1 MLLSQIKALSKE
13 EAEDQLKETFAHLTE
28 GRYRIALSSALRLFD
43 SFPND
48 FRIAICLAWAYLENG
63 DANLAM
69 EYADIAVSVG
79 KSIPQTRLYRGFI
92 LMRIGVFEGAIND
105 LDTVIISKSEPLSWA
120 HHLKAK
126 ALAGLKKYQIAL
138 EEFEYAIKT
147 DKNQSK
153 SLLRLRN
160 WYRNAAG
167 VQDISISKVRSKER
181 SLIDD
186 AEDAYKVKEFW
197 YSLWAIKLILA
208 GGFSPED
215 KKRAYLL
222 EIETL
227 FALFQTKPAADKAKF
242 LFDSLKDDPRFQH
255 IYNKLINTEKKK
267 NDDISLSELEEKL
280 SQNEPAYKPVD
291 QVSKPASSVKHSI
304 YQSLDSQLDD
314 ESSTAKENSFA
325 QPPVPNNK
333 VITLS
338 KRTDFQRFEHPEFI
352 GFFARMLDLNSKE
365 EDNEK
370 AFVIQY
376 PETTTTYIGV
386 EAIISNPYHQMKE
399 ETFHGQVVWILNN
412 NELGRHDFE
421 IPSDR
426 TWKHI
431 VFSQTWGTDNPG
443 YWKRGQGCVEI
454 YMKGKKVCERWFLIG
469 YSAIPNT
476 EEIDIDSIEKELA
489 KHGIQRQQSQG
500 TELSSEDP
508 SSVKSLLEELDKLT
522 GLGSVKQSMK
532 DFVNYLEFIKER
544 KKQGLKTQ
552 ENLTFNCVFLGNPG
566 TGKTTVARKLGSIFK
581 AMGILE
587 KGHLVEV
594 DRSGLVGQYIGE
606 TAQKT
611 DKVIEDALG
620 GLLFID
626 EAYTLV
632 KKGGSGQDFG
642 QEAIDTLLKRMED
655 KAGQFAVIVA
665 GYPGEMND
673 FLASNPGMKSRFNHF
688 FDFEDY
694 DPAELLEIFARMAK
708 SEDYST
714 DPAAIEIFQKELT
727 SVYRKRDK
735 TFGNARFVRN
745 LFDDAKLKLSKRY
758 LKLPESMRD
767 KKALTTFT
775 SEDFLEIF
783 SHHTKAAFN
792 VGIDVDNLN
801 LALEK
806 LNSLIGLQSVKKDVD
821 ELVKLAK
828 YYREIGEDIQNKF
841 TDHIIFLGNPGTG
854 KTTVARLVS
863 QIYASL
869 GLLPKGQLVEA
880 DRQSLVAPFVGKT
893 AEKTTELINHS
904 MGGTL
909 FIDEAYTLV
918 KVGDT
923 SDFGKEAIDTLLKR
937 MEDDRGKFI
946 VIAAGYTAEMQKF
959 VESNPGLQSRFTK
972 TFTFE
977 DYNPSELVVI
987 TKLILK
993 EKKLILGKEA
1003 EQLLLVHYKELY
1015 RNRDKNFGN
1024 ARLVRNIVETAA
1036 RKLLLRIVDIPK
1048 DSRTPEISATITP
1061 EDIKEIVAIKSE
1073 NIASSFEGNKELLDK
1088 YISELN
1094 ELTGLDSVKKSVER
1108 LLSGLKVAKLREARG
1123 LKVLSKNLHAVFLG
1137 NPGTGKTTIAR
1148 LISKIYKEMGLLE
1161 KGHLVEVDRSA
1172 LVAGYQGQTATKTDE
1187 VIQKALGGTLFIDE
1201 AYTLSRGANDFGQEA
1216 IDTILKRMEDYKEKL
1231 IVIVAGYTGE
1241 MTTFID
1247 SNPGLQSRFTNYFV
1261 FEDYTPRQMLEIASQ
1276 LSEKNGYQL
1285 DEGALQLL
1293 LEKFM
1298 RLYDKRDSNF
1308 GNARTVRNILYK
1320 AISNQEER
1328 ILTVLNPND
1337 EDLTTI
1343 TYEDVS
1349 AD

>member
-508 SSVKSLLEELDKLT
+508 SSVKSLLEELDKARLGHAAVEIVEPAWALSHLRGREAWALPL
-522 GLGSVKQSMK
+522 GLPEAPAAVLAIGAALSADRALRLPAEPRWGPGFTEQEAYRALSNARLPREKVEDPAAWARERLAAGEAVVWAEGRASFL
-532 DFVNYLEFIKER
+532 DTPLGPRVRLVPGPSPIAADPRWVGPDLGRATAAALVAPDGLPALSPLEVVSAWR
-544 KKQGLKTQ
+544 
-552 ENLTFNCVFLGNPG
+552 
-566 TGKTTVARKLGSIFK
+566 
-581 AMGILE
+581 
-587 KGHLVEV
+587 
-594 DRSGLVGQYIGE
+594 
-606 TAQKT
+606 
-611 DKVIEDALG
+611 ALG
-620 GLLFID
+620 G
-626 EAYTLV
+626 
-632 KKGGSGQDFG
+632 
-642 QEAIDTLLKRMED
+642 
-655 KAGQFAVIVA
+655 
-665 GYPGEMND
+665 
-673 FLASNPGMKSRFNHF
+673 
-688 FDFEDY
+688 
-694 DPAELLEIFARMAK
+694 
-708 SEDYST
+708 
-714 DPAAIEIFQKELT
+714 
-727 SVYRKRDK
+727 
-735 TFGNARFVRN
+735 
-745 LFDDAKLKLSKRY
+745 
-758 LKLPESMRD
+758 
-767 KKALTTFT
+767 
-775 SEDFLEIF
+775 
-783 SHHTKAAFN
+783 
-792 VGIDVDNLN
+792 
-801 LALEK
+801 
-806 LNSLIGLQSVKKDVD
+806 
-821 ELVKLAK
+821 
-828 YYREIGEDIQNKF
+828 
-841 TDHIIFLGNPGTG
+841 
-854 KTTVARLVS
+854 RLV
-863 QIYASL
+863 
-869 GLLPKGQLVEA
+869 
-880 DRQSLVAPFVGKT
+880 
-893 AEKTTELINHS
+893 
-904 MGGTL
+904 
-909 FIDEAYTLV
+909 
-918 KVGDT
+918 
-923 SDFGKEAIDTLLKR
+923 
-937 MEDDRGKFI
+937 
-946 VIAAGYTAEMQKF
+946 
-959 VESNPGLQSRFTK
+959 
-972 TFTFE
+972 
-977 DYNPSELVVI
+977 
-987 TKLILK
+987 
-993 EKKLILGKEA
+993 
-1003 EQLLLVHYKELY
+1003 
-1015 RNRDKNFGN
+1015 
-1024 ARLVRNIVETAA
+1024 
-1036 RKLLLRIVDIPK
+1036 
-1048 DSRTPEISATITP
+1048 
-1061 EDIKEIVAIKSE
+1061 
-1073 NIASSFEGNKELLDK
+1073 
-1088 YISELN
+1088 
-1094 ELTGLDSVKKSVER
+1094 
-1108 LLSGLKVAKLREARG
+1108 
-1123 LKVLSKNLHAVFLG
+1123 
-1137 NPGTGKTTIAR
+1137 
-1148 LISKIYKEMGLLE
+1148 
-1161 KGHLVEVDRSA
+1161 
-1172 LVAGYQGQTATKTDE
+1172 
-1187 VIQKALGGTLFIDE
+1187 LGG
-1201 AYTLSRGANDFGQEA
+1201 
-1216 IDTILKRMEDYKEKL
+1216 
-1231 IVIVAGYTGE
+1231 
-1241 MTTFID
+1241 
-1247 SNPGLQSRFTNYFV
+1247 FV
-1261 FEDYTPRQMLEIASQ
+1261 
-1276 LSEKNGYQL
+1276 
-1285 DEGALQLL
+1285 
-1293 LEKFM
+1293 
-1298 RLYDKRDSNF
+1298 
-1308 GNARTVRNILYK
+1308 V
-1320 AISNQEER
+1320 
-1328 ILTVLNPND
+1328 
-1337 EDLTTI
+1337 
-1343 TYEDVS
+1343 
-1349 AD
+1349 